1 MKHSPEEL
9 EKMIHQTLRS
19 LPDRRAPRSLEAR
32 VMAAIAAREALPWW
46 RQSYRA
52 WPMAARLAFVV
63 VSVGLAAGLMLGTVW
78 AMTDLRSSDVSQVVA
93 TPLLWI
99 EMARN
104 AIASLTHVGAVIVR
118 QIPPLWLYG
127 GLAVFAAAYAT
138 MFGIGAAAYRTLIAR
153 R

>member
-1 MKHSPEEL
+1 
-9 EKMIHQTLRS
+9 
-19 LPDRRAPRSLEAR
+19 
-32 VMAAIAAREALPWW
+32 MAAIAAREALPWW

>member
-1 MKHSPEEL
+1 MKPSPEEL

-52 WPMAARLAFVV
+52 WPMAARMAFVV
-63 VSVGLAAGLMLGTVW
+63 VSAALAVGLMFGTVW
-78 AMTDLRSSDVSQVVA
+78 ATMDLRSGDLSQLFA

-99 EMARN
+99 EMARG
-104 AIASLTHVGAVIVR
+104 AIASLAHVGGVIVR
-118 QIPPLWLYG
+118 QIPTLWLYG